1 METGK
6 VSSPTSTGATAA
18 ASGVDRAGLQQAAKA
33 FEAIFMRQM
42 TSSMRSAKL
51 GEDLLGSSASNKF
64 RYMADARVADGMAEN
79 GGGFGIASML
89 LTQFEPKPRVIFSQ
103 TVRQA
108 LIPIKRRM
116 RRLPKLSPIPERKS
130 TVLGKM

>member
-42 TSSMRSAKL
+42 ISSMRSAKL
-51 GEDLLGSSASNKF
+51 GEDLLGSSASNQF
-64 RYMADARVADGMAEN
+64 RDMADARVADRSEEHTSELQSLMRSSYAVFCLKKKKN
-79 GGGFGIASML
+79 
-89 LTQFEPKPRVIFSQ
+89 TQHEY
-103 TVRQA
+103 
-108 LIPIKRRM
+108 
-116 RRLPKLSPIPERKS
+116 
-130 TVLGKM
+130 

>member
-42 TSSMRSAKL
+42 ISSMRSAKL
-51 GEDLLGSSASNKF
+51 GEDLLGSSASNQF
-64 RYMADARVADGMAEN
+64 RDRADARVADGMAEN
-79 GGGFGIASML
+79 EIGRASCREGGG
-89 LTQFEPKPRVIFSQ
+89 QY
-103 TVRQA
+103 
-108 LIPIKRRM
+108 
-116 RRLPKLSPIPERKS
+116 
-130 TVLGKM
+130 GKISGVAV

>member
-42 TSSMRSAKL
+42 ISSMRSAKL
-51 GEDLLGSSASNKF
+51 GEDLLGSSASNQF
-64 RYMADARVADGMAEN
+64 RDMADARVADGMAEN
-79 GGGFGIASML
+79 GGGLGIATML
-89 LTQFEPKPRVIFSQ
+89 PKQFEPKPCAIFSPSA
-103 TVRQA
+103 RQE
-108 LIPIKRRM
+108 LMPIARRS
-116 RRLPKLSPIPERKS
+116 RRSPKLTPTPKNPPKPE
-130 TVLGKM
+130 